1 MWVGGRGGSAL
12 LSDLVAQTTEGRA
25 TQREGLMARVRQEG
39 HLPKGMKYTKAL
51 VWKETPFLGLLLAF
65 QLLEK
70 RFKIASLDHLIRK
83 TWFAVYINNIHSKTM
98 EAAPILG
105 GPPSGQ
111 DRY

>member
-51 VWKETPFLGLLLAF
+51 VWKETPFLGLRLAF
-65 QLLEK
+65 QLLCREK
-70 RFKIASLDHLIRK
+70 VQNCKFGSSDTEDLVCGIHLHK
-83 TWFAVYINNIHSKTM
+83 QDQ
-98 EAAPILG
+98 G
-105 GPPSGQ
+105 SGTHPW
-111 DRY
+111 RPAEWPG

>member
-65 QLLEK
+65 QLLLEK
-70 RFKIASLDHLIRK
+70 RFKIL
-83 TWFAVYINNIHSKTM
+83 N
-98 EAAPILG
+98 
-105 GPPSGQ
+105 
-111 DRY
+111 